1 VRNGQVTIY
10 GKIDTAAT
18 VGTFSSESR
27 DILGEQ
33 PYKTTTLLG
42 FASTQRSDGRAYI
55 DIQGTTP
62 TRRGELLKM
71 QLGNIV
77 VAQCIGE
84 ELLSITEMGEN
95 ESYIFAQDQAYRV
108 IGNFHLK
115 ASKDKQVMKMTRTE
129 RESVMK
135 QWKASK

>member
-1 VRNGQVTIY
+1 MVSKEDLQM
-10 GKIDTAAT
+10 TA
-18 VGTFSSESR
+18 
-27 DILGEQ
+27 L
-33 PYKTTTLLG
+33 
-42 FASTQRSDGRAYI
+42 RSDERAYI